1 MDLEQLRKFFLSKPG
16 AVETFPFDP
25 VTLVLKVG
33 RKMFA
38 LVSLDE
44 SPTRINLK
52 GDPNDNEILR
62 QQFPAII
69 PSYHMNKLHW
79 NTLILDGS
87 LPDELILDQID
98 TSYRLVFDSLPQSF
112 RNNFQPTEG
121 QKKNPDQKT

>member
-1 MDLEQLRKFFLSKPG
+1 MIHLEQLRRYCLAKPG
-16 AVETFPFDP
+16 AEEDFPFDP
-25 VTLVLKVG
+25 VTSVMKVG
-33 RKMFA
+33 GKMFA

-69 PSYHMNKLHW
+69 PGYHMNKLHW

-98 TSYRLVFDSLPQSF
+98 TSYRLVFDSLPQSI
-112 RNNFQPTEG
+112 RNTIRE
-121 QKKNPDQKT
+121 